1 MVDFIVN
8 VFFFK
13 IKNCHSYCIRGYC
26 VPVVN
31 HYANTCLGSTVVY
44 YDYMVS
50 ICIVGG
56 GAGEGEGDAEMQG
69 AWIPHND
76 PQIQPPQL
84 CQGTVLP

>member
-1 MVDFIVN
+1 
-8 VFFFK
+8 
-13 IKNCHSYCIRGYC
+13 
-26 VPVVN
+26 
-31 HYANTCLGSTVVY
+31 
-44 YDYMVS
+44 MVS